1 MYMGIY
7 AHVGVGVCAEGNT
20 ILEVQALEKQHV
32 MKNCFFRKVSFISL
46 IPQPK
51 LYYAIF
57 K

>member
-32 MKNCFFRKVSFISL
+32 MKNSFFRKVSFISL